1 MFAVTSKA
9 DMYELEHKE
18 KERKKYEGEQAVIS
32 DHEYN
37 FYGLY
42 CFCHV

>member
-9 DMYELEHKE
+9 DMYELEHE
-18 KERKKYEGEQAVIS
+18 ENEGEQAVIS